1 MVGLTIAT
9 DAAPSSPR
17 AAGQRPD
24 RQVARAD
31 GGAAVGRD
39 ADMSVLLWFSPNRV
53 VAMSAILA
61 SRQANYRPLAS
72 QLAPNKYRE

>member
-1 MVGLTIAT
+1 
-9 DAAPSSPR
+9 
-17 AAGQRPD
+17 
-24 RQVARAD
+24 
-31 GGAAVGRD
+31 
-39 ADMSVLLWFSPNRV
+39 MSVLLWFSPNRV